1 MENVRCFQVVN
12 QSVNYRKSTTRS
24 SFDALSNFLS
34 VCNVNG
40 FKMHEMNL
48 DNKDRDDY
56 PHQIALLF
64 STIVLKQP
72 FKNEKFAS

>member
-1 MENVRCFQVVN
+1 
-12 QSVNYRKSTTRS
+12 
-24 SFDALSNFLS
+24 
-34 VCNVNG
+34 
-40 FKMHEMNL
+40 MHEMNL

-56 PHQIALLF
+56 PQQIALLF